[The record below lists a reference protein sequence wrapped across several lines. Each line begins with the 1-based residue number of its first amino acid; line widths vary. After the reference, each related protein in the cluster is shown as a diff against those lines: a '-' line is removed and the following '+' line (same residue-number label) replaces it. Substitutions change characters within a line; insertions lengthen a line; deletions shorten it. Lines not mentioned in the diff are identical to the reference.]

1 MGQTYNLKKN
11 KIYKMRAIIIFLY
24 LINFSFLRAEIVNE
38 IIIDGN
44 VRVSNE
50 TVLIYG
56 EIKKGV
62 DYQEKDID
70 SIIKNLYSTEFFE
83 NVSVNL
89 SNNVLRINLKE
100 YKTINQLELIGE
112 KSSRIKKEI
121 KKIIK
126 LKEKRSYLK
135 SFLANDIEKI
145 KKLYASQGY
154 NFAKVESKIR
164 ELENNR
170 VDIILQIDKGKL
182 TKISTIKFVGNKKV
196 RDKRLRDV
204 IASEEDK
211 FWKFISRNTK
221 FSENLINLDVRLL
234 TNYYRS
240 IGYYEV
246 QVNSKSANLNDEG
259 NIDLIYSIEAGK
271 RYRIKKIQ
279 ANPAPVFDKSI
290 FFSLNKDFEKIIG
303 EYYSPFTVKKLL
315 ENIDEIIEINNLQ
328 FVEHN
333 VQETVEDDGI
343 SIKFNIFEGERV
355 LVERINV
362 LGNNIT
368 DESVIRGELLLD
380 EGDPFT
386 NLGLQKSVAKIK
398 ARNIFNEVK
407 SEISNGTEKNLKV
420 INIKVEEKPTGEISA
435 GAGIGTDGGTVAFSV
450 TENNWLGEGKNLNFE
465 VEYDKESLAG
475 TVNFTN
481 PNYDFLGNAIN
492 YYIGSSSN
500 DKPDQGYENTVIT
513 SGVNTSFEQYKN
525 IFASIGLNFAF
536 DDLRTTDTASSALKK
551 QSGEFSEISADYG
564 LKYDKR
570 NRAFMPT
577 SGSIINFN
585 QSLPISAD
593 RPFIGN
599 TFAISSYQEISED
612 VIGASKFY
620 FSAINGLNNEDVRL
634 SKRRNL
640 SSKRL
645 RGFERN
651 KVGPKD
657 NNEHVGGNY
666 AASLNLEAN
675 LPNFFPDSTR
685 TDLGFFLDFG
695 NVWGVDYDDS
705 IDKSNTIRSS
715 AGAAINWSSPIGPM
729 SFVLSTNLKK
739 ADTDV
744 TESFRFNLGTT
755 F

>member
-62 DYQEKDID
+62 DYQEKDIN

-135 SFLANDIEKI
+135 SYLANDIEKI

-234 TNYYRS
+234 ANYYRS

-585 QSLPISAD
+585 QSLPIYAD

-599 TFAISSYQEISED
+599 TFAISSYKEISED

-651 KVGPKD
+651 KIGPKD

-744 TESFRFNLGTT
+744 TESFKFNLGTT

>member
-1 MGQTYNLKKN
+1 M
-11 KIYKMRAIIIFLY
+11 
-24 LINFSFLRAEIVNE
+24 
-38 IIIDGN
+38 
-44 VRVSNE
+44 
-50 TVLIYG
+50 
-56 EIKKGV
+56 
-62 DYQEKDID
+62 
-70 SIIKNLYSTEFFE
+70 
-83 NVSVNL
+83 
-89 SNNVLRINLKE
+89 
-100 YKTINQLELIGE
+100 
-112 KSSRIKKEI
+112 
-121 KKIIK
+121 
-126 LKEKRSYLK
+126 
-135 SFLANDIEKI
+135 
-145 KKLYASQGY
+145 
-154 NFAKVESKIR
+154 
-164 ELENNR
+164 
-170 VDIILQIDKGKL
+170 DIILQIDKGKL

-271 RYRIKKIQ
+271 GTELKIQ
-279 ANPAPVFDKSI
+279 ANPAPVFDKN
-290 FFSLNKDFEKIIG
+290 FLSLNKDFEKIIG

-465 VEYDKESLAG
+465 VEYDKESCG

-481 PNYDFLGNAIN
+481 QIYLGNAIN
-492 YYIGSSSN
+492 YYIGSSS
-500 DKPDQGYENTVIT
+500 
-513 SGVNTSFEQYKN
+513 
-525 IFASIGLNFAF
+525 
-536 DDLRTTDTASSALKK
+536 
-551 QSGEFSEISADYG
+551 
-564 LKYDKR
+564 
-570 NRAFMPT
+570 
-577 SGSIINFN
+577 
-585 QSLPISAD
+585 
-593 RPFIGN
+593 
-599 TFAISSYQEISED
+599 
-612 VIGASKFY
+612 
-620 FSAINGLNNEDVRL
+620 
-634 SKRRNL
+634 
-640 SSKRL
+640 
-645 RGFERN
+645 
-651 KVGPKD
+651 
-657 NNEHVGGNY
+657 
-666 AASLNLEAN
+666 
-675 LPNFFPDSTR
+675 
-685 TDLGFFLDFG
+685 
-695 NVWGVDYDDS
+695 
-705 IDKSNTIRSS
+705 
-715 AGAAINWSSPIGPM
+715 
-729 SFVLSTNLKK
+729 
-739 ADTDV
+739 
-744 TESFRFNLGTT
+744 
-755 F
+755 

>member
-1 MGQTYNLKKN
+1 
-11 KIYKMRAIIIFLY
+11 MRAIIIFLY

-62 DYQEKDID
+62 DYQEKDIN

-135 SFLANDIEKI
+135 SYLANDIEKI

-234 TNYYRS
+234 ANYYRS

-585 QSLPISAD
+585 QSLPIYAD

-599 TFAISSYQEISED
+599 TFAISSYKEISED

-651 KVGPKD
+651 KIGPKD

-744 TESFRFNLGTT
+744 TESFKFNLGTT

>member
-1 MGQTYNLKKN
+1 
-11 KIYKMRAIIIFLY
+11 MRAIIIFLY

-62 DYQEKDID
+62 DYQEKDIN

-585 QSLPISAD
+585 QSLPIYAD

-599 TFAISSYQEISED
+599 TFAISSYKEISED

-651 KVGPKD
+651 KIGPKD

-744 TESFRFNLGTT
+744 TESFKFNLGTT

>member
-1 MGQTYNLKKN
+1 MGQTYKLKKN
-11 KIYKMRAIIIFLY
+11 KIYKMRALIIFLY

-62 DYQEKDID
+62 DYQEKDIN

-450 TENNWLGEGKNLNFE
+450 TENNWLGEDKNLNFE

-585 QSLPISAD
+585 QSLPIYAD

-599 TFAISSYQEISED
+599 TFAISSYKEISED

-744 TESFRFNLGTT
+744 TESFKFNLGTT